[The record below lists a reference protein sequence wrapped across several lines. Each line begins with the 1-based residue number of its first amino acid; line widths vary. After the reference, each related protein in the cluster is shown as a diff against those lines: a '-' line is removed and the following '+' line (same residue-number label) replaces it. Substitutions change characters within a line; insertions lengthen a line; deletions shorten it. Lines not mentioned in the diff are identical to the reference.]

1 MMILWMEI
9 KKLEEVSDEDLE
21 HQRRKMVF
29 NGVTLKIMEMDIFYS
44 VDIDGWECNAHRNSS
59 L

>member
-1 MMILWMEI
+1 MEI